1 MTIWWYMSFIVLLF
15 SYTLGSLL
23 NNSFPLLGLLLI
35 VLFAEIFF
43 CIFFPYPWTL
53 LMKYFIFP
61 IFPEKFYSMLWP
73 ILLYFFLFSF
83 PTDNTPIQPSNYNQ
97 IIFHHAL
104 LFLIVPTKLA
114 QLALY
119 LDCFWSHLFC
129 LFWWWCLLFTWA
141 SCVLGFISLYREN
154 GLPKFILNPYCVL
167 KRLGKDLELE
177 GNQPKDGPKIPSA
190 FSYIE
195 IVL

>member
-1 MTIWWYMSFIVLLF
+1 MIHEFHCSFILIHSRKPSQQLF
-15 SYTLGSLL
+15 PTSC
-23 NNSFPLLGLLLI
+23 SFVNCFI
-35 VLFAEIFF
+35 CWNFF
-43 CIFFPYPWTL
+43 CISFSYPWTL

-61 IFPEKFYSMLWP
+61 IFPEKFYSMFWP
-73 ILLYFFLFSF
+73 ILLYFFLFYFS
-83 PTDNTPIQPSNYNQ
+83 TDNTPIQPSNYNQ
-97 IIFHHAL
+97 ISFHHAL
-104 LFLIVPTKLA
+104 LFLIVSTKLA

-129 LFWWWCLLFTWA
+129 LFWWWFLLFTWA
-141 SCVLGFISLYREN
+141 SCVLGIISLYREN
-154 GLPKFILNPYCVL
+154 GLPKFILNHYCVL

-177 GNQPKDGPKIPSA
+177 GNQPKDGPKIPSG